1 MTKYIKLTFITAIL
15 GFCFTLSACDLR
27 SDNQNIDKENPV
39 TIHDKIMSSEI
50 DKEFYLQYK
59 SIRKAVIDQDYKK
72 AYSLSKR
79 LKGDNIKSNINYVLD
94 KLLEADK
101 DISDDPENYEAY
113 NNRAKYRY
121 EFNDAR
127 GALNDINKSLEI
139 NPYNYTAYLNR
150 AYIEENNKEYDKAA
164 KDYDLAIKYNP
175 YDTELYIDKGII
187 LYKLKLYKEA
197 VAAFSKMIDL
207 EAIPYHIMRRSLSYY
222 KLGDKEKSLQDAKEA
237 EKLLKEMKYDYKV
250 AVDLQNL
257 SSSQDVKQIEN
268 ELALS
273 RDKSKKHNLTESNNS
288 YTNEY
293 IYNAKK
299 YYEMLFDPSR
309 KDETIIKYR
318 EAYKYAISEDYD
330 KALKVFNDENCKKQ
344 EDKYNKEICSYF
356 SQAIRS
362 LSMFIKIKYDHPNDY
377 WSLRFI
383 GAKKLDIYDK
393 KGAMEDFNESIKLNP
408 HYSATYIL
416 RFQVKKDNEDYIG
429 AVDDINLATK
439 YDPYNPEL
447 HFYASQFF
455 MDLYLKQKT
464 LPNIDPIKEALRHID
479 EAIKIIPKTKYL
491 FVRGLYHI
499 SLYAKVDKERIQMT
513 KNDISLIRQRAE
525 KYNNEEDK
533 AVADI
538 LSERITKIENDLAYS
553 LVNMAIYRQSYYS
566 IDKIRAT
573 CNSKELDAYLK
584 LADEFYSILNYKEI
598 KENFSSEEINHMNEM
613 TSEVF
618 DNDMKGF
625 GDNKVLL
632 CAFIASTPY
641 DVIVEDG
648 LKLMALMEKY
658 AYKTE
663 YKDNYDT
670 FKKTIISYIPKM
682 AVNDEQKA
690 KIAEY
695 AKGFK

>member
-1 MTKYIKLTFITAIL
+1 MTRYIKLTFITAIL
-15 GFCFTLSACDLR
+15 GFCFLLSSCDLR
-27 SDNQNIDKENPV
+27 SDNQNIDQENAV

-59 SIRKAVIDQDYKK
+59 SIRKAIIDHDYKK
-72 AYSLSKR
+72 AYLLSKQ
-79 LKGDNIKSNINYVLD
+79 LKEDKITSNINYVLD
-94 KLLEADK
+94 GLLEADK

-139 NPYNYTAYLNR
+139 NPYDYTAYLNR

-175 YDTELYIDKGII
+175 YNTELYIDKGIV
-187 LYKLKLYKEA
+187 LYKLKSYKEA

-222 KLGDKEKSLQDAKEA
+222 KLGNKEKSLQDAKEA

-250 AVDLQNL
+250 AVNLQNL

-273 RDKSKKHNLTESNNS
+273 GERGITHRLHKSQAS
-288 YTNEY
+288 YSDED
-293 IYNAKK
+293 IDDAKK
-299 YYEMLFDPSR
+299 YYEMLFEPSR

-318 EAYKYAISEDYD
+318 EAYKDAINENYD
-330 KALKVFNDENCKKQ
+330 KALEVFNEENCKKQ
-344 EDKYNKEICSYF
+344 EDKYNRKICSHF
-356 SQAIRS
+356 SWKMRS
-362 LSMFIKIKYDHPNDY
+362 LKMFLRIKLEHPKDY
-377 WSLRFI
+377 EGLRFF
-383 GAKKLDIYDK
+383 GSHKVNIYDK
-393 KGAMEDFNESIKLNP
+393 KGAMEDFDEAIRLNP
-408 HYSATYIL
+408 HHSATYVS
-416 RFQVKKDNEDYIG
+416 RFQIKKDNEDYTG

-455 MDLYLKQKT
+455 MDLYLKQKNV
-464 LPNIDPIKEALRHID
+464 PNVDPIKEALHHID
-479 EAIKIIPKTKYL
+479 EAIKIVPKTKYL

-533 AVADI
+533 AIADI

-573 CNSKELDAYLK
+573 CNSKEMDIYLK
-584 LADEFYSILNYKEI
+584 LADEVYSILNYKEI
-598 KENFSSEEINHMNEM
+598 KENFSPEEINHMNEL

-625 GDNKVLL
+625 GNNKVLL

-695 AKGFK
+695 AKKFE